1 MKINAMKIWMRRT
14 PGLRLLH
21 ITQYGLAAAGVL
33 ALAYC
38 AIVIVKTNVL
48 QSSESIQFNA
58 AIASG
63 RKLPPAVL
71 SSAREGGVLGQLSIP
86 RLELNVMVVEGV
98 EQADLRYAVGHIPG
112 TALPWER
119 GNVGIAGHR
128 DRFFRR
134 LRLIHVGDT
143 ITLNTLAGF
152 YEYRVI
158 AMELVKPED
167 VQVLAP
173 DRNDSMT
180 LVTCFP
186 FYYVGP
192 APKRFIIKAERLSHI

>member
-1 MKINAMKIWMRRT
+1 MKILSRQR
-14 PGLRLLH
+14 PGFRLLH
-21 ITQYGLAAAGVL
+21 AAQHGFTAAGVL

-38 AIVIVKTNVL
+38 AIVIVKTNL
-48 QSSESIQFNA
+48 FQSSESIRFSA
-58 AIASG
+58 AITSG
-63 RKLPPAVL
+63 RNPPAAMVL
-71 SSAREGGVLGQLSIP
+71 TAPREGAVLGQLSIT

-98 EQADLRYAVGHIPG
+98 DEGDLRYAVGHIPG

-119 GNVGIAGHR
+119 GNIGIAGHR

-143 ITLNTLAGF
+143 IRLTTLGGS
-152 YEYRVI
+152 YHYRVI
-158 AMELVKPED
+158 ATEVVKPED
-167 VQVLAP
+167 VQVLDP
-173 DRNDSMT
+173 DRNDTMT

-192 APKRFIIKAERLSHI
+192 APKRFIIKAERLSSV